1 VHFLC
6 LQSIIKYNNIKVDER
21 RDKMKYEHIVFDVDG
36 TLIDSEYSILAA
48 LVDTLKEI
56 KGKDYTID
64 ELRYVLGIPGA
75 ETLKLFEV
83 KDVEYGLELWLK
95 NMDKYKDTIKV
106 FDGVIEVLELL
117 NSKGYKLGIVTSK
130 LREEF
135 DHDFDRFDLK
145 KYFST
150 IVCADDTILHKP
162 YPEPL
167 LKYME
172 LNELNNKDLI
182 YIGDTEYDYKCAKG
196 ANVDFA
202 LALWTENSHDE
213 LDAEIRLYK
222 PLDIIKYV

>member
-1 VHFLC
+1 MHFLC

-196 ANVDFA
+196 ANVYFA

>member
-1 VHFLC
+1 
-6 LQSIIKYNNIKVDER
+6 
-21 RDKMKYEHIVFDVDG
+21 MKYKHIVFDVDG

-56 KGKDYTID
+56 NGKDYTID

-75 ETLKLFEV
+75 ETLKLLEV
-83 KDVEYGLELWLK
+83 KDIESGLDLWLK
-95 NMDKYKDTIKV
+95 NMDKYKDTVKV
-106 FDGVIEVLELL
+106 FDGVIEMLELL

-135 DHDFDRFDLK
+135 DHDFNRFNLK

-150 IVCADDTILHKP
+150 IVCADDTLLHKP

-172 LNELNNKDLI
+172 INELNNKDLI
-182 YIGDTEYDYKCAKG
+182 YIGDTGYDYECAKG

-213 LDAEIRLYK
+213 LDAKIRLYK
-222 PLDIIKYV
+222 PMDLIKYV

>member
-1 VHFLC
+1 
-6 LQSIIKYNNIKVDER
+6 
-21 RDKMKYEHIVFDVDG
+21 MKYKHIVFDVDG

-56 KGKDYTID
+56 NGKDYTID

-83 KDVEYGLELWLK
+83 KDIDNALALWLK
-95 NMDKYKDTIKV
+95 NMDKYKDTIKI
-106 FDGVIEVLELL
+106 FDGVIEVLDLL

-135 DHDFDRFDLK
+135 DHDFNRFDIK

-150 IVCADDTILHKP
+150 IVCADDTTLHKP

-172 LNELNNKDLI
+172 LNDIKNKDLI
-182 YIGDTEYDYKCAKG
+182 YIGDTGYDYECAKG

-213 LDAEIRLYK
+213 LDAEIRLYN
-222 PLDIIKYV
+222 PMDIFKYV

>member
-1 VHFLC
+1 
-6 LQSIIKYNNIKVDER
+6 
-21 RDKMKYEHIVFDVDG
+21 MKYKHIVFDVDG

-56 KGKDYTID
+56 NGKDYTID

-83 KDVEYGLELWLK
+83 KDIENALSLWLK
-95 NMDKYKDTIKV
+95 NMDKYKDTIKI
-106 FDGVIEVLELL
+106 FDGVIEVLDLL

-135 DHDFDRFDLK
+135 DHDFNRFDIK

-150 IVCADDTILHKP
+150 IVCADDTTLHKP

-172 LNELNNKDLI
+172 LNDIKNKDLI
-182 YIGDTEYDYKCAKG
+182 YIGDTGYDYECAKG

-213 LDAEIRLYK
+213 LDAEIRLYN
-222 PLDIIKYV
+222 PMDIFKYV

>member
-1 VHFLC
+1 
-6 LQSIIKYNNIKVDER
+6 
-21 RDKMKYEHIVFDVDG
+21 MKYKHIVFDVDG

-48 LVDTLKEI
+48 LADTLKEI
-56 KGKDYTID
+56 NGKDYTID

-75 ETLKLFEV
+75 VTLKQFGV
-83 KDVEYGLELWLK
+83 KDIEYGLDLWLK
-95 NMDKYKDTIKV
+95 NMGKYTHTIKV
-106 FDGVIEVLELL
+106 FDEIVELL
-117 NSKGYKLGIVTSK
+117 ESLTSKGYKLGIVTSK
-130 LREEF
+130 LRDEF
-135 DHDFDRFDLK
+135 EHDFKRFDLK
-145 KYFST
+145 KYFTT
-150 IVCADDTILHKP
+150 IVCADDTELHKP
-162 YPEPL
+162 NPEPL

-182 YIGDTEYDYKCAKG
+182 YIGDTEYDYECAKG

>member
-1 VHFLC
+1 
-6 LQSIIKYNNIKVDER
+6 
-21 RDKMKYEHIVFDVDG
+21 MKYKHIVFDVDG

-56 KGKDYTID
+56 NGKDYTID

-83 KDVEYGLELWLK
+83 KDIDNALSLWLK
-95 NMDKYKDTIKV
+95 NMDKYKDTIKI
-106 FDGVIEVLELL
+106 FDGVIEVLDLL

-135 DHDFDRFDLK
+135 DHDFNRFDIK

-150 IVCADDTILHKP
+150 IVCADDTTLHKP

-172 LNELNNKDLI
+172 LNDIKNKDLI
-182 YIGDTEYDYKCAKG
+182 YIGDTGYDYECAKG

-222 PLDIIKYV
+222 PMDIFKYV

>member
-1 VHFLC
+1 
-6 LQSIIKYNNIKVDER
+6 
-21 RDKMKYEHIVFDVDG
+21 MKYKHIVFDVDG

-56 KGKDYTID
+56 NGKDYTID

-83 KDVEYGLELWLK
+83 KDIENALSLWLK
-95 NMDKYKDTIKV
+95 NMDKYKDTIKI
-106 FDGVIEVLELL
+106 FDGVIEVLDLL

-135 DHDFDRFDLK
+135 DHDFNRFDIK

-150 IVCADDTILHKP
+150 IVCADDTTLHKP

-172 LNELNNKDLI
+172 LNDIKNKDLI
-182 YIGDTEYDYKCAKG
+182 YIGDTGYDYECAKG

-213 LDAEIRLYK
+213 LDAEIKLYK
-222 PLDIIKYV
+222 PMDIFKYV